1 MENKNLL
8 VLMALLKTYTDKNI
22 RVQII
27 QGYVQHYGPIPD
39 EYGDKIRELL
49 DR

>member
-22 RVQII
+22 RAQII
-27 QGYVQHYGPIPD
+27 QDYVQHYGPIPD